1 MKGPGMRLD
10 LDVRRVWEC
19 PECHR
24 QLRSEGQATARVCN
38 CTREGVTMRLVELP
52 RPKPTVRVPEP
63 SSSEGEESQ
72 LADFPTDIPVHPPVK
87 PAPSASTKDAD
98 FPSVSWNRETPR
110 GEPDATEAAESDPT
124 ESAE

>member
-24 QLRSEGQATARVCN
+24 QLRSEGQATARLCN
-38 CTREGVTMRLVELP
+38 CTREGVSMRLVELP

-63 SSSEGEESQ
+63 SGSEGEESE

-87 PAPSASTKDAD
+87 PAPPASADNRD
-98 FPSVSWNRETPR
+98 FPSVSWNRESPPD
-110 GEPDATEAAESDPT
+110 EPGPT
-124 ESAE
+124 EPAG

>member
-19 PECHR
+19 PECRR
-24 QLRSEGQATARVCN
+24 QLRSEGQATARLCN

-63 SSSEGEESQ
+63 SGPEAEESQ

-87 PAPSASTKDAD
+87 PAPPASGNPD
-98 FPSVSWNRETPR
+98 FPSVSWNRESPR
-110 GEPDATEAAESDPT
+110 DEPDPAEP
-124 ESAE
+124 AG

>member
-24 QLRSEGQATARVCN
+24 QMRSEGQATARMCT
-38 CTREGVTMRLVELP
+38 CTREGVPMRLIELP

-63 SSSEGEESQ
+63 SSSEGEEPQ
-72 LADFPTDIPVHPPVK
+72 LADFPTDIPVHPPIK
-87 PAPSASTKDAD
+87 PAPSASKDPD
-98 FPSVSWNRETPR
+98 FPSVSWHRESPPSED
-110 GEPDATEAAESDPT
+110 GPAEPAE
-124 ESAE
+124 